1 METFGER
8 LKHLRGR
15 QSQAAFAALLGIPQV
30 TLGNYERN
38 RNQPRFELI
47 QEICSRFEIS
57 VEWLLFGT
65 GSMRREPVR
74 PKPAGG
80 TAGPPAEL
88 LEARLE
94 ELEREQREL
103 NAERRELSAENRQ
116 LHRDKALLLETIGE
130 LRAVIARLEERER
143 FLPAPERTDSPREP
157 VAD

>member
-1 METFGER
+1 MAS
-8 LKHLRGR
+8 LRNGFH
-15 QSQAAFAALLGIPQV
+15 AP
-30 TLGNYERN
+30 
-38 RNQPRFELI
+38 
-47 QEICSRFEIS
+47 
-57 VEWLLFGT
+57 GT
-65 GSMRREPVR
+65 GQAETRRAEP
-74 PKPAGG
+74 PAR
-80 TAGPPAEL
+80 PAEL